1 VSLGIEDAPFV
12 VGGGST
18 PFGLAVARE
27 LVGNGARV
35 LLVGPD
41 LDALEPAVHELGD
54 GALPCVAD
62 LADPDDATR
71 VGGVAAALLG
81 GVDGVLLPPVAL
93 PGGEVLELA
102 EREWLACLS
111 QSVWGPIAM
120 LRGVV
125 PLLEGEG
132 GAVLFPI
139 PAPPGGPD
147 AGSVV
152 RAMIAALV
160 EELAGMLGP
169 GIRVGRI
176 EPDPGLAGA
185 AVRLLAPQ

>member
-1 VSLGIEDAPFV
+1 VSLGIVDAPFV

-27 LVGNGARV
+27 LVASGARV

-41 LDALEPAVHELGD
+41 LSVLEPAVEELDG

-62 LADPDDATR
+62 LADPADAAR

-81 GVDGVLLPPVAL
+81 GVDGVVLPPFTL
-93 PGGEVLELA
+93 PTGDVLELT
-102 EREWLACLS
+102 EREWLAWFS
-111 QSVWGPIAM
+111 EGVTGPLGL
-120 LRGVV
+120 LRGIV

-132 GAVLFPI
+132 GTVLFPI
-139 PAPPGGPD
+139 PDPPGEPD
-147 AGSVV
+147 AGHVV
-152 RAMIAALV
+152 RRMLNALV
-160 EELAGMLGP
+160 EELTGMLGP
-169 GIRVGRI
+169 GVRVGRV
-176 EPDPGLAGA
+176 EPIPNHARD

>member
-18 PFGLAVARE
+18 PFGLAVAHE
-27 LVGNGARV
+27 LVGNEARV

-41 LDALEPAVHELGD
+41 LDTLEPAVEELGG

-62 LADPDDATR
+62 LADPADAAR

-81 GVDGVLLPPVAL
+81 GVDGIVLPPVVL
-93 PGGEVLELA
+93 PRGDVLDLA
-102 EREWLACLS
+102 EGEWLACFS
-111 QSVWGPIAM
+111 KSVYGPLAL
-120 LRGVV
+120 LRGIV

-139 PAPPGGPD
+139 PAPPGRPN

-152 RAMIAALV
+152 RAMLDALV
-160 EELAGMLGP
+160 DELAGMLGP
-169 GIRVGRI
+169 GIRVDRV
-176 EPDPGLAGA
+176 EPDPELAGA
-185 AVRLLAPQ
+185 AARLLAPQ

>member
-12 VGGGST
+12 VGGATT

-27 LVGNGARV
+27 LVANGARV

-41 LDALEPAVHELGD
+41 LDALDPAAAELDG

-62 LADPDDATR
+62 LADPPDAAR

-81 GVDGVLLPPVAL
+81 GVDGVVLPPVSL
-93 PGGEVLELA
+93 PTGDLLELP
-102 EREWLACLS
+102 EREWLAYFS
-111 QSVWGPIAM
+111 ASVWGPLGLI
-120 LRGVV
+120 RGIV
-125 PLLEGEG
+125 PLLEDEG

-147 AGSVV
+147 AADAA
-152 RAMIAALV
+152 RAMLDALV
-160 EELAGMLGP
+160 DELPRLLAP
-169 GIRVGRI
+169 RIRVGRV
-176 EPDPGLAGA
+176 DPRPELAGE
-185 AVRLLAPQ
+185 AVRLLAQQ